1 MRQLLL
7 LLAFGFLTT
16 ASAQTERIFVTDTID
31 VTEAKDHFGKYYT
44 FCEEVIRIQKFD
56 NLDGK
61 PTMVD
66 IGSDKGVLTLVI
78 WEDDA
83 KEFSTPLNE
92 WLKVGDFICAA
103 GQISSY
109 GGSPRLEIGT
119 EKQIHK

>member
-1 MRQLLL
+1 MALN
-7 LLAFGFLTT
+7 LT
-16 ASAQTERIFVTDTID
+16 AQTTERIFVTDTID
-31 VTEAKDHFGKYYT
+31 VTEAKQHFGKYYT
-44 FCEEVIRIQKFD
+44 FCDEIVRMNKLD

-83 KEFSTPLNE
+83 KEFTTPLQE
-92 WLKVGDFICAA
+92 WLKVGDFICVA